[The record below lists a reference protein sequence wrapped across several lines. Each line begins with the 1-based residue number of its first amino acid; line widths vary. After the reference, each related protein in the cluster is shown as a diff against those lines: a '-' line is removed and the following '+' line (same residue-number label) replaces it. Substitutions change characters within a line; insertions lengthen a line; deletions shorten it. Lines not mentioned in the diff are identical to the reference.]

1 MIVNSIKDYNKLNT
15 MCNTNVGI
23 VAVIP
28 SNSSIHHCVGNISFI
43 YYKFDNGESFIL
55 GKRHPDTLHTFN
67 PVYPTNGYVI
77 NKKEAL
83 HLAEVGHLTD
93 LFSLYYANNME
104 IPDVNN
110 FLTPWATNIL
120 QMFTDLTILEEVVP
134 ANNVVPLSLWHKIY
148 DSFADKLFSELP
160 AYNIASKMLNNI
172 ISTFAQIEKNGLYV
186 NKEKYSKYFGDKQSL
201 VSNSFVYSSYN
212 IFTQTGRP
220 SNSYKGINF
229 AALNKS
235 DGSREVFESRFGDN
249 GILVQIDFDAYH
261 LRLLANSSGITM
273 PDESLHEVLAKQYYN
288 TETITDEQYEEGKK
302 KTFQLLYGNI
312 TPDENFPYLLKSIH
326 KTRNKFWE
334 DYKKYGYIATRYSGR
349 KIVVTEPSINK
360 VFNYYV
366 QSLESEVTYGM
377 LHKLIP
383 MANAEGL
390 KPILYTYDSIL
401 FDIQKDEINKLMD
414 IINSVIDSKKYPF
427 SISAGDNYNNL
438 KEI

>member
-1 MIVNSIKDYNKLNT
+1 MIVNSVKDYNKLIET
-15 MCNTNVGI
+15 CNTNVGI

-28 SNSSIHHCVGNISFI
+28 SNSAIHPCVGNVSFI

-55 GKRHPDTLHTFN
+55 GVGHPDTLHMFK
-67 PVYPTNGYVI
+67 VVLPTTGYVL
-77 NKKEAL
+77 NKKDSL
-83 HLAEVGHLTD
+83 HLSEVGHLTD
-93 LFSLYYANNME
+93 LYSLYYANNME

-110 FLTPWATNIL
+110 FLTPWSANLIQT
-120 QMFTDLTILEEVVP
+120 FTDSTILGKSIPV
-134 ANNVVPLSLWHKIY
+134 NNAIPLSVWHKIY
-148 DSFADKLFSELP
+148 DSFTSNMFVDMPQSNL
-160 AYNIASKMLNNI
+160 ASKMLNNI
-172 ISTFAQIEKNGLYV
+172 ISTFVQIEKNGLYV
-186 NKEKYSKYFGDKQSL
+186 NVEKYSQHFGDKKYPITD
-201 VSNSFVYSSYN
+201 SFVYSSYN

-235 DGSREVFESRFGDN
+235 DGSREVFESRFGSD

-261 LRLLANSSGITM
+261 LRLLANAFGLMM

-288 TETITDEQYEEGKK
+288 TEEITDEQYEDGKK

-326 KTRNKFWE
+326 NNRNKLWE
-334 DYKKYGYIATRYSGR
+334 DYKKYGYIKSSLSGR
-349 KIVVTEPSINK
+349 KIIVPEPSINK

-366 QSLESEVTYGM
+366 QALESEETYGM
-377 LHKLIP
+377 LYKLVP

-401 FDIQKDEINKLMD
+401 FDIHKDQQNKLMD
-414 IINSVIDSKKYPF
+414 IINSVINNQKYPF
-427 SISAGDNYNNL
+427 SVSVGSNYNNL